1 VLFFLS
7 ASKIAAQWIV
17 LGVMDFVLLAR
28 GELAPVV
35 VFRVRR
41 ILFLALGEI
50 TPESSRSVGAL
61 LSLREVADVFIVP

>member
-1 VLFFLS
+1 
-7 ASKIAAQWIV
+7 
-17 LGVMDFVLLAR
+17 MDFVLLAR